1 MKVFLIAF
9 IIELIITGT
18 FWWKIKDDTND
29 GDFGIGLLF
38 WALIVLFVFTDVL
51 WALMIAYKMIK

>member
-1 MKVFLIAF
+1 MKAFLITF

-18 FWWKIKDDTND
+18 FWWKVKDDTSD

-38 WALIVLFVFTDVL
+38 WAMIVLFVFTDVL

>member
-38 WALIVLFVFTDVL
+38 WALIVLFVIGDL
-51 WALMIAYKMIK
+51 IWALILAYGLIK